1 MKHQRAFTLIEILI
15 VVVILGVL
23 AAMVIP
29 QFTDATEDAIGN
41 SMAANVKMI
50 RTQIQWHAA
59 KGDVPLSDD
68 GFPED
73 IDGAWF
79 AAGLPRHGYSK
90 RPIQVIL
97 APAFLSDRIYPLF
110 KTYNVNL
117 ANPNTAWYN
126 PTNGAFAMRVPNNLG
141 DDETTLAAFNQANA
155 LDLTDLNQA
164 N

>member
-73 IDGAWF
+73 IDGA
-79 AAGLPRHGYSK
+79 
-90 RPIQVIL
+90 
-97 APAFLSDRIYPLF
+97 
-110 KTYNVNL
+110 
-117 ANPNTAWYN
+117 
-126 PTNGAFAMRVPNNLG
+126 
-141 DDETTLAAFNQANA
+141 
-155 LDLTDLNQA
+155 
-164 N
+164 